1 MRDLGVDTTVAGSG
15 GRYTA
20 TLAEGW
26 EIWGPQGGYVA
37 AVALRGAAA
46 ASGFERPA
54 SFVSHFLR
62 PAQVGPVE
70 VRVETLRQTR
80 RAESLRVAVIQ
91 NDLQILEALVW
102 MVAELVGT
110 DHVGSSPPQVPEPA
124 ELQPWET
131 YLPGGEAP
139 FPFWAN
145 FDIRPVAPLP
155 TEWGRV
161 NEPRSVGWMR
171 LHVRPT
177 LEDPVIDAA
186 RLLVAGDSSM
196 YPAAILAHEELFPY
210 IAPSL
215 DLAMTFHRVGSG
227 ADWLLIEA
235 TSPVSEGALVGGN
248 ASIWSSD
255 GRLLASAT
263 QQMLQRT

>member
-1 MRDLGVDTTVAGSG
+1 VRDLGVDTTIAGSD
-15 GRYTA
+15 GRYRA

-54 SFVSHFLR
+54 SFVCHFLR
-62 PAQVGPVE
+62 PAQVGPVD
-70 VRVETLRQTR
+70 VRVETLRQTK

-91 NDLQILEALVW
+91 NDLQVLEALVW
-102 MVAELVGT
+102 MVAELVGV

-124 ELQPWET
+124 QLQPWET
-131 YLPGGEAP
+131 YLPGGQAP
-139 FPFWAN
+139 FPFWSN

-155 TEWGRV
+155 TEWEQV

-171 LHVRPT
+171 LHLRPA
-177 LEDPVIDAA
+177 LEDPLIDAA
-186 RLLVAGDSSM
+186 RLLVAADSAM

-215 DLAMTFHRVGSG
+215 DLQLTFHRGCSES
-227 ADWLLIEA
+227 DWLLIEA